1 MIKYKHFFVLVNT
14 LTIFTLT
21 KIKIK
26 MKLGSEFKFGN
37 KEDSPDFLLWQV
49 YSQWQK
55 GKSKVLEKFDLTSPQ
70 LTLLTSIYW
79 LKQQKQEVTQ
89 IVLSNTANIDRM
101 TTSTVLRTLQSKG
114 FVTRVEHPLDTRAKT
129 VDLSAKGQKI
139 TVLALTEV
147 SKYNKKYF
155 STLGTTVKDLNK
167 SLLNL
172 LTQNKNE

>member
-1 MIKYKHFFVLVNT
+1 
-14 LTIFTLT
+14 
-21 KIKIK
+21 
-26 MKLGSEFKFGN
+26 MKLDSEFEFGN

-70 LTLLTSIYW
+70 LTLLASIYW

-114 FVTRVEHPLDTRAKT
+114 FITRVEHPTDTRAKA
-129 VDLSAKGQKI
+129 VDLSIKGQNI
-139 TVLALTEV
+139 TVLALTAV

-155 STLGTTVKDLNK
+155 SALGTTVKNFNK
-167 SLLNL
+167 SLLTL

>member
-1 MIKYKHFFVLVNT
+1 
-14 LTIFTLT
+14 
-21 KIKIK
+21 
-26 MKLGSEFKFGN
+26 MKLDSEFKFGN

-70 LTLLTSIYW
+70 LTLLTSVYW

-101 TTSTVLRTLQSKG
+101 TTSTVLRTLQAKG
-114 FVTRVEHPLDTRAKT
+114 FVTRIEHPIDTRAKT

-155 STLGTTVKDLNK
+155 SALGTTVKNFNK
-167 SLLNL
+167 SLLTL
-172 LTQNKNE
+172 FSKNDFNDYD

>member
-1 MIKYKHFFVLVNT
+1 
-14 LTIFTLT
+14 
-21 KIKIK
+21 
-26 MKLGSEFKFGN
+26 MKSGSEFKFGS
-37 KEDSPDFLLWQV
+37 KEDNPDFLLWQV

-55 GKSKVLEKFDLTSPQ
+55 GKNKVLEKFGLTSPQ

-114 FVTRVEHPLDTRAKT
+114 FVTRVEHPTDTRAKT
-129 VDLSAKGQKI
+129 VDLSAKGQEM

-155 STLGTTVKDLNK
+155 STLGTAVKNFNK

-172 LTQNKNE
+172 LIQNRDE

>member
-1 MIKYKHFFVLVNT
+1 
-14 LTIFTLT
+14 
-21 KIKIK
+21 
-26 MKLGSEFKFGN
+26 MKLDNEFKFGN

-70 LTLLTSIYW
+70 LTLLASIYW

-114 FVTRVEHPLDTRAKT
+114 FITRVEHPTDTRAKA
-129 VDLSAKGQKI
+129 VDLSNKGQKI
-139 TVLALTEV
+139 TVLALAAV
-147 SKYNKKYF
+147 SKYNKRYF
-155 STLGTTVKDLNK
+155 SALGTTVKNFNK

>member
-1 MIKYKHFFVLVNT
+1 
-14 LTIFTLT
+14 
-21 KIKIK
+21 
-26 MKLGSEFKFGN
+26 MKLDSEFKFGN

-55 GKSKVLEKFDLTSPQ
+55 GKNKVLEKFDLTSPQ
-70 LTLLTSIYW
+70 LTLLASIYW

-114 FVTRVEHPLDTRAKT
+114 FVTRVEHPTDTRAKA
-129 VDLSAKGQKI
+129 VDLSTKGQNI
-139 TVLALTEV
+139 TVLALAAV

-155 STLGTTVKDLNK
+155 SALGTTVKNFNK
-167 SLLNL
+167 SLLIL

>member
-1 MIKYKHFFVLVNT
+1 
-14 LTIFTLT
+14 
-21 KIKIK
+21 
-26 MKLGSEFKFGN
+26 MKLGTEFKFGN

-70 LTLLTSIYW
+70 LTLLTSVYW

-114 FVTRVEHPLDTRAKT
+114 FVTRVEHPIDTRAKT

-147 SKYNKKYF
+147 SNYNKKYF
-155 STLGTTVKDLNK
+155 SALGTTVKNFNK
-167 SLLNL
+167 SLLSL
-172 LTQNKNE
+172 LKQNKSE

>member
-1 MIKYKHFFVLVNT
+1 
-14 LTIFTLT
+14 
-21 KIKIK
+21 
-26 MKLGSEFKFGN
+26 MKLDSEFKFGN

-55 GKSKVLEKFDLTSPQ
+55 GKSKVLENFDLTSPQ

-114 FVTRVEHPLDTRAKT
+114 FVTRVEHPTDTRAKT
-129 VDLSAKGQKI
+129 VDLSTKGKRI
-139 TVLALTEV
+139 TVLALTAV

-155 STLGTTVKDLNK
+155 SALGSTVRNFNK
-167 SLLNL
+167 SLLTL

>member
-1 MIKYKHFFVLVNT
+1 
-14 LTIFTLT
+14 
-21 KIKIK
+21 
-26 MKLGSEFKFGN
+26 MKLDYEFEFGN

-70 LTLLTSIYW
+70 LTLLASIYW

-114 FVTRVEHPLDTRAKT
+114 FVTRVEHPTDTRAKA
-129 VDLSAKGQKI
+129 VDLSNKGQKI
-139 TVLALTEV
+139 TVLALTAV
-147 SKYNKKYF
+147 SKYNNKYF
-155 STLGTTVKDLNK
+155 SALGTTAKNFNK